1 MPIVNN
7 SSSKFITEVVNVAST
22 VGTANATSLYTC
34 PTNFTALVKLL
45 LVSSGAGGDKQV
57 PVQLFDNSASAY
69 NTIVTGLRME
79 SSSITNILDGD
90 QLALHSGDQLVAFA
104 GTGATSNF
112 TLTVST
118 EEFFD
123 PLR

>member
-1 MPIVNN
+1 MAVRTINAASAL
-7 SSSKFITEVVNVAST
+7 SS
-22 VGTANATSLYTC
+22 TSLTTVYTC
-34 PTNFTALVKLL
+34 PTNFTSLVKLL
-45 LVSSGAGGDKQV
+45 LVSSGSGGSKQV
-57 PVQLFDNSASAY
+57 SVQLFDNSASSY
-69 NTIVTGLRME
+69 NTLVTGLRME

-104 GTGATSNF
+104 GAGATSNF
-112 TLTVST
+112 TLTLSA

>member
-1 MPIVNN
+1 MLLLCIH
-7 SSSKFITEVVNVAST
+7 
-22 VGTANATSLYTC
+22 G

-57 PVQLFDNSASAY
+57 SVQLFDNSASAY

>member
-1 MPIVNN
+1 
-7 SSSKFITEVVNVAST
+7 
-22 VGTANATSLYTC
+22 
-34 PTNFTALVKLL
+34 
-45 LVSSGAGGDKQV
+45 
-57 PVQLFDNSASAY
+57 
-69 NTIVTGLRME
+69 ME